1 MGLSCGCSNVREGSS
16 TEMVS
21 YSVELFDALGV
32 GQNRLVVN
40 TNPPQTIDPDLSPCT
55 NRLYG
60 KDIQI
65 ESPKKP
71 DASRGQLAVKHSAN
85 LFLLDQTDERITY
98 PMTYVGKKD
107 DGNDEMTKNSNSYQG
122 KKQLRNI
129 PAANANRKIATVLK
143 WLMMSEDK
151 EVKSV
156 AKKMFA
162 GVVLPGANHDANNFY
177 RERKT
182 RSWTMPEQ
190 LLAPNFES
198 STVFRQM
205 DGERKSIHPKPNR
218 NINDDDFSLDSYPS
232 ELYAEDEKQS
242 KMNLEPPST
251 AKSPK
256 DIIGAEKSTAE
267 ELDVFEIQDM
277 LEYSKLRLEKTQ
289 SKSARSCEKV
299 RNMRSFSE
307 TLSLISFSTQPT
319 SCGSS
324 DMPRNSSFSV
334 AESSFEG
341 EEEIT
346 LPTYENDFPYLHEEE
361 LEMIARHI
369 DTIEQKI
376 NETRTKI
383 RQLRGESVNI
393 LIKETP
399 DLAMDSDP
407 DNVKDAHS
415 YLEIE
420 QKICRLED
428 ESHELENKRRD
439 AVSRLQNK
447 MLVNILGTEMEELP
461 RVSIPM
467 SEGHSA
473 SMLLE
478 SQAKRTSF
486 DMPTTEGSQTSLLPT
501 FSETE
506 RSEVEESS
514 TRKEEFY
521 SAKEETPNDH

>member
-1 MGLSCGCSNVREGSS
+1 M
-16 TEMVS
+16 MS
-21 YSVELFDALGV
+21 YSVKLCDGLGV
-32 GQNRLVVN
+32 GQNRLVIS
-40 TNPPQTIDPDLSPCT
+40 THPPQTIDPDLSPYT
-55 NRLYG
+55 KSLYG
-60 KDIQI
+60 KDLQIQ
-65 ESPKKP
+65 SPKKP
-71 DASRGQLAVKHSAN
+71 DAGRRQLAVERSAN
-85 LFLLDQTDERITY
+85 FILLDQTDERVTY
-98 PMTYVGKKD
+98 PRTYVGKKD
-107 DGNDEMTKNSNSYQG
+107 DGNNEMTKNSNSSQG

-129 PAANANRKIATVLK
+129 LAANSDRKIAKVLR
-143 WLMMSEDK
+143 WLMMSGDE

-156 AKKMFA
+156 AKKMYS
-162 GVVLPGANHDANNFY
+162 VVVPSAASPAAINLHRA
-177 RERKT
+177 RKI
-182 RSWTMPEQ
+182 RSWTLPEQ
-190 LLAPNFES
+190 LLAPSFER
-198 STVFRQM
+198 STVYGLTN
-205 DGERKSIHPKPNR
+205 GERESIDPKSNR
-218 NINDDDFSLDSYPS
+218 NANDDNFSLDSHPS
-232 ELYAEDEKQS
+232 QLYAEDEKKS

-251 AKSPK
+251 AKSSK
-256 DIIGAEKSTAE
+256 DIIGAEKSKAE
-267 ELDVFEIQDM
+267 EVYACEIREM
-277 LEYSKLRLEKTQ
+277 LEYSKLRLEKTRR
-289 SKSARSCEKV
+289 KSARFCEKV
-299 RNMRSFSE
+299 RNMPSFSE
-307 TLSLISFSTQPT
+307 TLSSISLSSQGISF
-319 SCGSS
+319 GSS
-324 DMPRNSSFSV
+324 DMPRNSILSV
-334 AESSFEG
+334 GESSFEV
-341 EEEIT
+341 EEEII
-346 LPTYENDFPYLHEEE
+346 LPTYESDLPYLHEEE

>member
-107 DGNDEMTKNSNSYQG
+107 DGNDEMTKNSNSSQG
-122 KKQLRNI
+122 KKQVRNI
-129 PAANANRKIATVLK
+129 PAATDDRKIATVLR
-143 WLMMSEDK
+143 WLMISEDEEIK
-151 EVKSV
+151 AI
-156 AKKMFA
+156 AKKMYSE
-162 GVVLPGANHDANNFY
+162 VVLPTASTAAINEHRA
-177 RERKT
+177 RKT
-182 RSWTMPEQ
+182 RCWALPEQ
-190 LLAPNFES
+190 LLAPNFER
-198 STVFRQM
+198 STVYGLI
-205 DGERKSIHPKPNR
+205 DGERKSMHPKPNH
-218 NINDDDFSLDSYPS
+218 NINDDNVSLESYPS
-232 ELYAEDEKQS
+232 ELYAVDEKQS

-251 AKSPK
+251 AASLN

-267 ELDVFEIQDM
+267 PLDTFEIREM
-277 LEYSKLRLEKTQ
+277 LEYSELRLEETRR
-289 SKSARSCEKV
+289 KSARFCERV
-299 RNMRSFSE
+299 RNMSSFSK
-307 TLSLISFSTQPT
+307 TLSMISSTRGI
-319 SCGSS
+319 SCESS
-324 DMPRNSSFSV
+324 DMLRNSIFSV
-334 AESSFEG
+334 TESSFEG

-346 LPTYENDFPYLHEEE
+346 LPTYENDLPYLRWEK

-393 LIKETP
+393 LITETT
-399 DLAMDSDP
+399 DLEVDCDP
-407 DNVKDAHS
+407 DSVRGAHS

-420 QKICRLED
+420 KNIRRLEV

-439 AVSRLQNK
+439 AVSKLQNK
-447 MLVNILGTEMEELP
+447 MLVNILGTEMKKLP
-461 RVSIPM
+461 LVSIPM
-467 SEGHSA
+467 SEGHSV
-473 SMLLE
+473 SMLPE
-478 SQAKRTSF
+478 SQTTRTSF
-486 DMPTTEGSQTSLLPT
+486 DGPTTEGSKISLLPT
-501 FSETE
+501 FSETA
-506 RSEVEESS
+506 RSEVEEHPKG
-514 TRKEEFY
+514 RVLLC
-521 SAKEETPNDH
+521 